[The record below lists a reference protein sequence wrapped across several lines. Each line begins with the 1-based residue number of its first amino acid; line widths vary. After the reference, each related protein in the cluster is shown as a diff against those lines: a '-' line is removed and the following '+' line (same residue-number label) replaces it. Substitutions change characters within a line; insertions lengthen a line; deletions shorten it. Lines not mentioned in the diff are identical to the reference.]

1 MIGRK
6 NLTVTESE
14 TPGMAIVKGNCVFT
28 GSEYQC
34 EVPFEGLKKWQEGEA
49 IQAAMPLVPA
59 DDREFLI
66 SGISPAG
73 WKSTFG

>member
-28 GSEYQC
+28 GNEYQC
-34 EVPFEGLKKWQEGEA
+34 EVPFEGLKKWQEGEL
-49 IQAAMPLVPA
+49 IQAALPNVTA

>member
-6 NLTVTESE
+6 QLIVTESE
-14 TPGMAIVKGNCVFT
+14 TPGIVNVKGNCVFT
-28 GSEYQC
+28 GEEYQC
-34 EVPFEGLKKWQEGEA
+34 SVPLDGLKKWQDGTA
-49 IQAAMPLVPA
+49 IQQAMPNVSA